1 MQIAINNKKLVQD
14 CSIEIA
20 NIHSLLSFSLFLVCT
35 LGSEREEKSACTWE
49 WRPLR
54 QLKRIKA
61 VAKPLQQQSAFTAVT
76 VGGAIGRD

>member
-35 LGSEREEKSACTWE
+35 LGSEREERLHVGVAPIETIETYKSRC
-49 WRPLR
+49 
-54 QLKRIKA
+54 
-61 VAKPLQQQSAFTAVT
+61 
-76 VGGAIGRD
+76 